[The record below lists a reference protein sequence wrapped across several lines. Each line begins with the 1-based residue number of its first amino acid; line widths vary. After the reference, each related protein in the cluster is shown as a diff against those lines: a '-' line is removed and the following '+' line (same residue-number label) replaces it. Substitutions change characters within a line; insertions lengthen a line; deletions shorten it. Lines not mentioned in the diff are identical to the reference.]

1 MRIHRSMQALTLV
14 TAVAALTACGSMG
27 GRHQPDGNDSVV
39 AVQQWDSGPLDRS
52 YQGEKTDMDARH
64 QQEIANPRAG
74 ESPDQAKQRQT
85 AESKDLDNRY
95 AQGKASHAQTMPAAD
110 QRQDDHSGKPSQ

>member
-14 TAVAALTACGSMG
+14 TTVAALTACGSMG
-27 GRHQPDGNDSVV
+27 GRHQPEGNDAVV
-39 AVQQWDSGPLDRS
+39 AVQWDSGPLDRS

-74 ESPDQAKQRQT
+74 ESSDQAKQRQT
-85 AESKDLDNRY
+85 AESQDLEHRY
-95 AQGKASHAQTMPAAD
+95 AQGKASHAQTLPPAD
-110 QRQDDHSGKPSQ
+110 NKRDDHADKTNQ

>member
-1 MRIHRSMQALTLV
+1 MRIHRSIQALTLV
-14 TAVAALTACGSMG
+14 TTVAALTACGSMG
-27 GRHQPDGNDSVV
+27 GRHQPDDTVV

-52 YQGEKTDMDARH
+52 YQGQKTDMDARH

-85 AESKDLDNRY
+85 AESKDLDARY
-95 AQGKASHAQTMPAAD
+95 AQGKASHSQTMPAAE
-110 QRQDDHSGKPSQ
+110 QKQDDHADKPAQ